1 MEEFIMEIDIKI
13 KSNWTKYFWWVHS
26 RKAIYDYEAK
36 NWKGSARIVQDD
48 PNADTWNKPYNA
60 KVYAKDSNWNEI
72 QKNWFSTFFPDGW
85 GKNKILEEVE
95 YAIRN
100 NSGKAIPNAIW
111 NDKNIFKWISESWIE
126 IHFVYLKWE
135 LKTFYPFIEK

>member
-1 MEEFIMEIDIKI
+1 MEIDIKTR
-13 KSNWTKYFWWVHS
+13 SNWTKYFWWVHS

-48 PNADTWNKPYNA
+48 PKADTWNKLYNA

-72 QKNWFSTFFPDGW
+72 QKNWFSTFFPDNW
-85 GKNKILEEVE
+85 DKKKIMEEVE

-100 NSGKAIPNAIW
+100 NSGKDLSPWASPNEYKWFTKDWMQINFYLRKSDWAVLSYFPKIIS
-111 NDKNIFKWISESWIE
+111 ND
-126 IHFVYLKWE
+126 
-135 LKTFYPFIEK
+135 